1 MSNAQCVY
9 DIVTVREMVLFQNKV
24 NIRSDQKITC
34 NQIYITTAQM
44 LRKNVSLKIEYNF
57 YDEYK
62 YFGQDTLR
70 CN

>member
-1 MSNAQCVY
+1 
-9 DIVTVREMVLFQNKV
+9 MVLFQNKV

-34 NQIYITTAQM
+34 NQIYITTAQI

-70 CN
+70 CNWPEKYLYSENVKQK